1 MARDPSIR
9 RPGTRQGRRE
19 KNKKANTNEI
29 FHDSASSDWFNKISI
44 DPNPSMFWMTEDNSF
59 KPQEWGILVHKIL
72 SEVEHPEDLKNVLQ
86 SYADAGVIDEE
97 TTKMLEHVFQMIV
110 GHPDLNEAF
119 SPQAKVKNEC
129 ELLIKNETKRPDRYA
144 ELPDKIFL
152 LDYKTGQPKEE
163 DKKQLQE
170 YRDIIKT
177 LTDKEIKSFLV
188 YIKPDHITIQ
198 Q

>member
-1 MARDPSIR
+1 M
-9 RPGTRQGRRE
+9 
-19 KNKKANTNEI
+19 
-29 FHDSASSDWFNKISI
+29 
-44 DPNPSMFWMTEDNSF
+44 
-59 KPQEWGILVHKIL
+59 
-72 SEVEHPEDLKNVLQ
+72 EHPEDLKNVLQ

-110 GHPDLNEAF
+110 GHPDLSEAF

-144 ELPDKIFL
+144 ELPDKIYL